1 MNDGNCPIA
10 HRKWLDNEICEDEPL
25 YTFSNNK
32 EEIPGHLNMVQ
43 YYAGQLIKGLPVS
56 LRGAWLH
63 WVKAAAL
70 WHDLGKFSQEFQ
82 QHIKNKTF
90 ALTSTKIVEQNGGKK
105 VDHSTAGA
113 KHASTHWGTPKAPY
127 GDMLAYIIAGHHA
140 GLPNGPDLFFERFH
154 KKIPDWESYT
164 PADLYSFTEPSP
176 PRLWHEKSHTPDRNL
191 GFAVAMQI
199 RMLFSFL
206 TDSDFLGTEHF
217 MCQEKRDMR
226 PSWPQDIL
234 KQMSMRLETHLRN
247 MESTQNRTSIQRL
260 RSEIHHQC
268 LSRAQVPQGIYQ
280 LNVPTGGGKTL
291 SSLSFAL
298 AHAQYCHLSRV
309 FT

>member
-113 KHASTHWGTPKAPY
+113 KHASTHWGTPKAP
-127 GDMLAYIIAGHHA
+127 
-140 GLPNGPDLFFERFH
+140 
-154 KKIPDWESYT
+154 
-164 PADLYSFTEPSP
+164 
-176 PRLWHEKSHTPDRNL
+176 
-191 GFAVAMQI
+191 
-199 RMLFSFL
+199 
-206 TDSDFLGTEHF
+206 
-217 MCQEKRDMR
+217 
-226 PSWPQDIL
+226 
-234 KQMSMRLETHLRN
+234 
-247 MESTQNRTSIQRL
+247 
-260 RSEIHHQC
+260 
-268 LSRAQVPQGIYQ
+268 
-280 LNVPTGGGKTL
+280 
-291 SSLSFAL
+291 
-298 AHAQYCHLSRV
+298 
-309 FT
+309 